1 MKLVSVDLFM
11 TVLGPGCC
19 VGLSLAA
26 LRGGPSLGSGS
37 SPRGLLCWGRGL
49 WGLWAPHRRGSSAG
63 GAGSGARGLQQLWL
77 LGSRAQA
84 QWLWFTGFTAS
95 WHGGPS
101 WPRDQTH
108 SSALAGGL
116 FTTESPGKPRMN
128 YKFRL
133 RKKSSLLP
141 GPIIA
146 HPASVCSCL
155 EPVLGLFGLLFTAR
169 SGLKTA

>member
-63 GAGSGARGLQQLWL
+63 GAGSGACGLLTAGAPL
-77 LGSRAQA
+77 LGARALGPVDFSSCGSWALERRLSGCGSRAS
-84 QWLWFTGFTAS
+84 LL
-95 WHGGPS
+95 
-101 WPRDQTH
+101 R
-108 SSALAGGL
+108 GL
-116 FTTESPGKPRMN
+116 GD
-128 YKFRL
+128 
-133 RKKSSLLP
+133 LP
-141 GPIIA
+141 GPGIKPTA
-146 HPASVCSCL
+146 LHWQVGSLPPSH
-155 EPVLGLFGLLFTAR
+155 LGNPG
-169 SGLKTA
+169 